1 MARAYLPSLT
11 FFPVS
16 FSTPVIHTPT
26 LRCSFATSRSNRPH
40 SIHSVVSVAST
51 EPRFYVDIAP
61 PFFASASA
69 TFAPTWIVTFPVSR
83 SPEVSL
89 RPRLLFPTNASV
101 SASLTLRPIVHFASI
116 IRIFLLFFF
125 IFYFGFLMLDFCM
138 IQGSYK
144 LSCVIVVFVD
154 ACGI

>member
-26 LRCSFATSRSNRPH
+26 LRYSFATSRSNRPH

-69 TFAPTWIVTFPVSR
+69 TFAPTWIFTFPVSR

-89 RPRLLFPTNASV
+89 RPRPLFPTDVPV
-101 SASLTLRPIVHFASI
+101 SASLTLGPIVCFVSM
-116 IRIFLLFFF
+116 IRIFL
-125 IFYFGFLMLDFCM
+125 IYFHFLLWISDVCM

>member
-69 TFAPTWIVTFPVSR
+69 TFAPTWIFTFPVSR

-89 RPRLLFPTNASV
+89 RPRLLFPTDAPV
-101 SASLTLRPIVHFASI
+101 PAFLTLGPIVRFASM
-116 IRIFLLFFF
+116 IRIFLFSFHFFT
-125 IFYFGFLMLDFCM
+125 LDF
-138 IQGSYK
+138 
-144 LSCVIVVFVD
+144 
-154 ACGI
+154 

>member
-61 PFFASASA
+61 PFFCLRFRHVRAHVDLHFPC
-69 TFAPTWIVTFPVSR
+69 FAVPG
-83 SPEVSL
+83 
-89 RPRLLFPTNASV
+89 SV
-101 SASLTLRPIVHFASI
+101 AQTTASLPNRRTGSCVSNSWTDRTLRLDDSYIS
-116 IRIFLLFFF
+116 LFFSF
-125 IFYFGFLMLDFCM
+125 FYFEFLT
-138 IQGSYK
+138 
-144 LSCVIVVFVD
+144 FV
-154 ACGI
+154 